1 VKFWD
6 SSAVVALLVDEALQK
21 FVRRELEQ
29 DPAMTVWWGTRVEC
43 ISALAR
49 RERDGSI
56 DAASSRIA
64 LEQLRK
70 LAGEWNELVPTDAVR
85 SAAQRMLRVHT
96 LTAAD
101 AFQLAAALIAAA
113 DDPATLEFVSL
124 DQRLNAAAAREG
136 FRVSSA

>member
-1 VKFWD
+1 MRCWK
-6 SSAVVALLVDEALQK
+6 SAGKVGEILCVSAL
-21 FVRRELEQ
+21 VRRE
-29 DPAMTVWWGTRVEC
+29 P
-43 ISALAR
+43 
-49 RERDGSI
+49 DGSI
-56 DAASSRIA
+56 DAASSRVA

-70 LAGEWNELVPTDAVR
+70 LAGEWNEVVPTDAVR